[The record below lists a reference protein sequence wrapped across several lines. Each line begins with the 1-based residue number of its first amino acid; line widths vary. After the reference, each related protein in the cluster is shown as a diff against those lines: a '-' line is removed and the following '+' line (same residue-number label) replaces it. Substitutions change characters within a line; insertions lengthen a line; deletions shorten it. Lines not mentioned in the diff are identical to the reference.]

1 MIRRNVAAVFCL
13 LVFGSGAALAQTTS
27 YGNALTLQKP
37 VPIADLV
44 KHPEQFGEKKV
55 MVEGEIVEVCQSMG
69 CWIKI
74 SDASTSEPIL
84 FKVED
89 GVIEFPKD
97 SKGKKVRAEGV
108 LSVKTLSKEEL
119 VKQAEHEA
127 QEQGKPFD
135 AAGIT
140 GPKVVLRLNGEGAEI
155 KD

>member
-1 MIRRNVAAVFCL
+1 MSRRNVAAVLCL
-13 LVFGSGAALAQTTS
+13 LVFGGGAVLAQTTN
-27 YGNALTLQKP
+27 YGSALTLQKP

-97 SKGKKVRAEGV
+97 AKGKKVRAEGV
-108 LSVKTLSKEEL
+108 LSVKTFSKEEL
-119 VKQAEHEA
+119 LKQAEHEA

-140 GPKVVLRLNGEGAEI
+140 GPKVVLRIDGEGAEI
-155 KD
+155 RD